1 MADTG
6 LRTSYKNSFKG
17 SEVSRANS
25 KLRAAGT
32 QVGLLTGL
40 LKFSKSNPEVFNF
53 LTVWQVC
60 LGYSNSMQSNWHLV
74 TLTYQGPGSSPA
86 PGGLL
91 GPQIAVLK
99 EQHQPA
105 RSFRKG

>member
-1 MADTG
+1 MLHSGYSDRCSSHKGRWRGQSFISFLLVTNSVIGIIASPHLADTG

-25 KLRAAGT
+25 KLRAAVT

-40 LKFSKSNPEVFNF
+40 PKFSKSNPVVVNF

-60 LGYSNSMQSNWHLV
+60 PGYSNSMQSN
-74 TLTYQGPGSSPA
+74 
-86 PGGLL
+86 
-91 GPQIAVLK
+91 
-99 EQHQPA
+99 
-105 RSFRKG
+105 